1 MSEIHDRA
9 NACIR
14 NHTGIAMAA
23 AVIPIPVADV
33 GAITAVEIDML
44 RGLTKIYGLKWSE
57 NLGKQAVGIGA
68 AIAIGTG
75 VWASVVKIVPGVG
88 SLIGGAIQMTIAGSV
103 CFALG
108 KAYQTHLESGGEV
121 IDEESFK
128 KAIKDHLAE
137 GKRIAKEMKQ
147 DVKDGKY

>member
-44 RGLTKIYGLKWSE
+44 RGLTKFT
-57 NLGKQAVGIGA
+57 V
-68 AIAIGTG
+68 
-75 VWASVVKIVPGVG
+75 
-88 SLIGGAIQMTIAGSV
+88 
-103 CFALG
+103 
-108 KAYQTHLESGGEV
+108 
-121 IDEESFK
+121 
-128 KAIKDHLAE
+128 
-137 GKRIAKEMKQ
+137 
-147 DVKDGKY
+147 